1 MHFKAI
7 EAHLKQNG
15 RLPVNMKF
23 ILEGEEEVGS
33 AQPRRLHPRPQG
45 RCSQADVVVISD
57 SPMFDRGMPSI
68 CYGLRGLVY
77 FQIDLR
83 GTQDATCTPDRSA
96 ARSPTRPS
104 CSRRCSRR

>member
-15 RLPVNMKF
+15 KLPVNMKV

-33 AQPRRLHPRPQG
+33 ANLDNFIREHKSELA
-45 RCSQADVVVISD
+45 ADVVVISD
-57 SPMFDRGMPSI
+57 SAMFARGVPSI

-77 FQIDLR
+77 FPDRPARQQHRSALR
-83 GTQDATCTPDRSA
+83 ARSA
-96 ARSPTRPS
+96 ARSRTRRS

>member
-1 MHFKAI
+1 MHFKAV

-33 AQPRRLHPRPQG
+33 ANLDEFVRAHKAELA
-45 RCSQADVVVISD
+45 ADVVVISD
-57 SPMFDRGMPSI
+57 SPMFDRGIPSI

-83 GTQDATCTPDRSA
+83 GTKTRPALRDRSA
-96 ARSPTRPS
+96 ARWRTRRS